1 MNQSRPI
8 VYIVDDDPMIA
19 PTFAGFLSDMDV
31 TVRSFTN
38 GPEFLDVVHPA
49 EVACVLL
56 DMRMPE
62 MSGLEVQTRLRD
74 QGCVQPVVFTTAIE
88 DVESAVS
95 AMRHGALDYLLK
107 PVEKLELVSR
117 VDAALN
123 EAQITIEEN
132 QEAEIVRSRYERLT
146 PREREV
152 LALMVEGKAN
162 KVMSVDLGVS
172 QRTVEIHRARVME
185 KMEAKSLADLFRLS
199 LYLEL
204 G

>member
-1 MNQSRPI
+1 MNQSRPL
-8 VYIVDDDPMIA
+8 VYIVDDDPIIA
-19 PTFAGFLSDMDV
+19 PNFIDFLSEMDV
-31 TVRSFTN
+31 QTRSFSN
-38 GPEFLDVVHPA
+38 GPEFLHTIQPA
-49 EVACVLL
+49 EIACVLL

-62 MSGLEVQTRLRD
+62 MSGLEVQAKLRD
-74 QGCVQPVVFTTAIE
+74 QGCLQPVVFTTSID
-88 DVESAVS
+88 DVGSAVS

-107 PVEKLELVSR
+107 PVEKSELITR
-117 VDAALN
+117 VEAALT

-132 QEAEIVRSRYERLT
+132 QEATIVRGRYDRLT

-185 KMEAKSLADLFRLS
+185 KMEAKSLAELFRLS

>member
-62 MSGLEVQTRLRD
+62 MNGLEVQTRLRD

-107 PVEKLELVSR
+107 PVEKLELLSR

>member
-107 PVEKLELVSR
+107 PVEKLELLSR

-204 G
+204 S